1 MSTALQPAPKQEAV
15 TVRSLVAKP
24 EYQNRFKE
32 LLGQKS
38 QQFCTS
44 LINVGNSMQDVEPYS
59 VIQSAMIAAALDLPI
74 DKNLGF
80 AWIVAYKKGG
90 VKYAQFQ
97 MGYKGYIQLALRSNQ
112 YKHMN
117 ARAINDEA
125 FTGFADVGEPII
137 DWSKVDED
145 KPVAGYVFSFQLLTG
160 FSKVAYWPKRRVE
173 AHASRYSQSYKG
185 GFESPWK
192 THFDEMALK
201 SVIKNELARWG
212 ILSIQM
218 QEAIAKDQAVID
230 VEGSVTYPD
239 NEATPQF
246 TAPKK
251 LLKSAK
257 HDPTPEQQGTQVNA
271 DGSDFQPTPDCKGG
285 PTATTTA
292 AGNGRSASD
301 QPETTPQANLE
312 HLMTTSH
319 VPFDDFRDFVRV
331 KGLAKDTDSWTCYAE
346 VPSAVIDKLTPKMQA
361 DCIRTYGKVQQQAA

>member
-1 MSTALQPAPKQEAV
+1 MSTTQSVAKSEAV

-24 EYQNRFKE
+24 EFQNRFKE

-44 LINVGNSMQDVEPYS
+44 LINVGNSMADVEPYS

-97 MGYKGYIQLALRSNQ
+97 MGYKGYIQLGLRSGQ
-112 YKHMN
+112 YKKLN
-117 ARAINDEA
+117 ARAVNEEAVGGFDE
-125 FTGFADVGEPII
+125 VGEPVI
-137 DWSKVDED
+137 DWSKLDES
-145 KPVAGYVFSFQLLTG
+145 KPAAGYVFAFQLVNG
-160 FSKVAYWPKRRVE
+160 FTKVAYWPKTRVE
-173 AHASRYSQSYKG
+173 EHAKRYSQSYKG
-185 GFESPWK
+185 GYESPWK

-201 SVIKNELARWG
+201 SVIKNELSRWG

-218 QEAIAKDQAVID
+218 QEALVKDQAVID

-246 TAPKK
+246 TAPKP

-257 HDPTPEQQGTQVNA
+257 PAPTPEPAPETTPA
-271 DGSDFQPTPDCKGG
+271 DDGDVAPQRVQETPVEQ
-285 PTATTTA
+285 
-292 AGNGRSASD
+292 
-301 QPETTPQANLE
+301 QPETTPQADLE

-346 VPSAVIDKLTPKMQA
+346 VPGKVIEKLTPKMQA
-361 DCIRTYGKVQQQAA
+361 ECIRTFGKVQQQQAA

>member
-257 HDPTPEQQGTQVNA
+257 AAPAPEPEPTPESDDGDVAPQEPAAGTQA
-271 DGSDFQPTPDCKGG
+271 P
-285 PTATTTA
+285 
-292 AGNGRSASD
+292 
-301 QPETTPQANLE
+301 QPESTPQADLE

>member
-1 MSTALQPAPKQEAV
+1 MSTALQPTPKQEAV

-24 EYQNRFKE
+24 EFQNRFKE

-80 AWIVAYKKGG
+80 AWIVAYKKAG
-90 VKYAQFQ
+90 VKFAQFQ
-97 MGYKGYIQLALRSNQ
+97 MGYKGYIQLGLRSGQ
-112 YKHMN
+112 YKKLN
-117 ARAINDEA
+117 ARAVNEEAVGGFDE
-125 FTGFADVGEPII
+125 VGEPII
-137 DWSKVDED
+137 DWVKLDET
-145 KPVAGYVFSFQLLTG
+145 KPASGYVFAFQLVNG
-160 FSKVAYWPKRRVE
+160 FTKISYWPKTRVE
-173 AHASRYSQSYKG
+173 EHAKRYSQSYKG

-257 HDPTPEQQGTQVNA
+257 QDPTPEPEGTQVNA
-271 DGSDFQPTPDCKGG
+271 DGSDFG

-292 AGNGRSASD
+292 AGNGRSASE
-301 QPETTPQANLE
+301 QPETTPQADLE

-319 VPFDDFRDFVRV
+319 VPFDDFRHYVGV

-346 VPSAVIDKLTPKMQA
+346 VPSNVIDKLTPKMQA